1 MMLRKPL
8 YSILLALALGVS
20 GFFLGWLVAPRG
32 GEEAAPVR
40 IQASS
45 VDGESQFLTI
55 PLDAAQQ
62 GFQHL
67 TYYGVQDVT
76 VTLDGRTMPLEQA
89 LSEQRLT
96 LDALIAQVRQDARQ
110 GICQEDSRS
119 DQGLTRF
126 IYHYPDFDLLYIHDL
141 YETPKGKQEQIA
153 EFALCKTG
161 LTPHF
166 FYMDEET
173 GEPIDYESWGLR
185 LRLEDLSQE
194 TLSVTCTQSGGQQ
207 VGSLAVYSF
216 SLFRKQPD
224 SEEEQIVSPLDS
236 SDPLPEPVMLNMGGE
251 TTLTVPLSQMYGPLA
266 PGEYLLYFQI
276 QDMYNKEDLRP
287 LQRNYRDIQ
296 VYPVSFTIP
305 E

>member
-8 YSILLALALGVS
+8 YSILLGLALGVS

-45 VDGESQFLTI
+45 VDGTSQLRTI

-96 LDALIAQVRQDARQ
+96 LDALITQVRQDARQ

-126 IYHYPDFDLLYIHDL
+126 VYRYPDFDLLYIHDL
-141 YETPKGKQEQIA
+141 YETPKGKQE
-153 EFALCKTG
+153 
-161 LTPHF
+161 
-166 FYMDEET
+166 
-173 GEPIDYESWGLR
+173 
-185 LRLEDLSQE
+185 
-194 TLSVTCTQSGGQQ
+194 
-207 VGSLAVYSF
+207 
-216 SLFRKQPD
+216 
-224 SEEEQIVSPLDS
+224 
-236 SDPLPEPVMLNMGGE
+236 
-251 TTLTVPLSQMYGPLA
+251 
-266 PGEYLLYFQI
+266 
-276 QDMYNKEDLRP
+276 
-287 LQRNYRDIQ
+287 
-296 VYPVSFTIP
+296 
-305 E
+305 